1 MSTHKNIDRICIAAL
16 VIAMIVTV
24 IFMHADTAGVI
35 TASASCGYESRLFDT
50 SKVHSID
57 IVMDDWEGFLE
68 TCEDEEYTACTVII
82 DGDSY
87 KNVAIRAKGNT
98 SLSTVSQLGSDR
110 YSLKIEFDHYNS
122 AENYY
127 GLDKLCLNNIIQD
140 TTYMKDYLSY
150 QLMAQ
155 MGVPSPLCSYAY
167 LTINGEE
174 CGLYLAV
181 EDVEDAFLAR
191 NYGSDHGELYKPDSQ
206 SFGGG
211 RGNGKD
217 FNMDDFDPEDFN
229 PEDFDPSQM
238 AQGADDSNRPQ
249 PPGGAPQ
256 GAGGG
261 MPEQNGDNRGPNGDD
276 HGPGGGMSMGS
287 DDVKLQ
293 YIDDDTDS
301 YANIF
306 DNAKTDITKA
316 DKKRLIASLKSLS
329 EGTDI
334 EDVVDTDEV
343 IRYFVVHNFLCNG
356 DSYTGSMIHN
366 YYLYEEDGQLSM
378 IPWDYNLAFGTFQS
392 SDATAE
398 VNTPIDTPVSG
409 GSMDDRPMLSWI
421 FADDTYTQLYHQYF
435 SEFLD
440 SVDFDTLIETTKELI
455 APYVEKDPTK
465 FYTYEEFEQG
475 VEALKTFCELRTES
489 IEGQLD
495 GTIPSTAD
503 GQSQDDSNLIDAS
516 ALTLSDM
523 GTMNN
528 GAPGDGGGPDRGG
541 RNHNGAE
548 NGGSDTDQG
557 EEQQTSL

>member
-174 CGLYLAV
+174 WGLYLAV

-217 FNMDDFDPEDFN
+217 FNMDDFDPEDF
-229 PEDFDPSQM
+229 DPSQM

-261 MPEQNGDNRGPNGDD
+261 MPEQNGDNCGPNGDD